1 MVAGRGSNELAF
13 VGDAGFLSFVA
24 KLYADVLLLVRS
36 LYVGDGLS
44 PDSRLVFE
52 LNFAEGSEYLTE

>member
-24 KLYADVLLLVRS
+24 KLYADVLLVVRP
-36 LYVGDGLS
+36 LYVGDGL
-44 PDSRLVFE
+44 
-52 LNFAEGSEYLTE
+52 